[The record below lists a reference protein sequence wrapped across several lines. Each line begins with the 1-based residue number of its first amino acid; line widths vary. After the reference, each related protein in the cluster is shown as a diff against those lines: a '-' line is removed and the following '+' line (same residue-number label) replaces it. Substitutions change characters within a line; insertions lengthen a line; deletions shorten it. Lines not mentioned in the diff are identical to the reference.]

1 MLLQTKTQKIIFSI
15 LAILL
20 LVTTGKDWFD
30 FHACGAVG
38 TCLSDAGHFQLYTKF
53 AMSVML
59 TALAFVTAAS
69 GFSARD
75 GKILRI
81 AFIFSLLADFSF
93 SMIKAI
99 APDAG
104 SLSTALGIACFMAF
118 QTVLIYRHSRTSE
131 SDKSIPKI
139 YWLLAVALVAA
150 VVLGAT
156 KVLDFTVALVVAYA
170 VFLITS
176 IVVGV
181 LAPRKGF
188 YPAENA
194 KFVRI
199 GMIVWFFGD
208 ALVGL
213 SMISGDDHSALQMV
227 ATLSNNFIWWVY
239 VPSQLLV
246 IRSAC
251 GVLGTK
257 QGILHGGTLETTIIK

>member
-1 MLLQTKTQKIIFSI
+1 MLLQTKIQKIAFPL

-30 FHACGAVG
+30 FYTCGGAVG
-38 TCLSDAGHFQLYTKF
+38 TCLSAAGLLQLYTKF

-59 TALAFVTAAS
+59 TVLAFATASDA
-69 GFSARD
+69 FCARD
-75 GKILRI
+75 GKFLRV

-104 SLSTALGIACFMAF
+104 AISTVLGIVFFMLF
-118 QTVLIYRHSRTSE
+118 QTVLIYRHTRTSE
-131 SDKSIPKI
+131 SDKSLPKV
-139 YWLLAVALVAA
+139 YVLLVVALVLIATKAVELTVA
-150 VVLGAT
+150 VVL
-156 KVLDFTVALVVAYA
+156 AYA

-176 IVVGV
+176 VVMGI
-181 LAPRKGF
+181 LAPGKGF
-188 YPAENA
+188 FPAENA

-213 SMISGDDHSALQMV
+213 SMISGADHSATQMV
-227 ATLSNNFIWWVY
+227 ATLANNFIWWVY

-246 IRSAC
+246 IRSC
-251 GVLGTK
+251 VK
-257 QGILHGGTLETTIIK
+257 PKV

>member
-1 MLLQTKTQKIIFSI
+1 MIPRGGVTICYTLFMLLQTKIQKIASSL

-30 FHACGAVG
+30 FYTCGGAVG
-38 TCLSDAGHFQLYTKF
+38 TCLSDAGLLQLYTKF

-59 TALAFVTAAS
+59 TVLAFATASNA
-69 GFSARD
+69 FCARD
-75 GKILRI
+75 AKFLRV

-104 SLSTALGIACFMAF
+104 AVSTVLGIVFFMLF
-118 QTVLIYRHSRTSE
+118 QTVLIYRHTRTSE
-131 SDKSIPKI
+131 SDKSLPKV
-139 YWLLAVALVAA
+139 YGLLVVALVAA
-150 VVLGAT
+150 VVLIAT
-156 KVLDFTVALVVAYA
+156 NVVGLTVAVVIAYA

-176 IVVGV
+176 VVMGI
-181 LAPRKGF
+181 LAPGKGF
-188 YPAENA
+188 FPAENA

-213 SMISGDDHSALQMV
+213 SMVSGDDHSALQMV
-227 ATLSNNFIWWVY
+227 ATLANNFIWWVY

-246 IRSAC
+246 IRSCVKPKA
-251 GVLGTK
+251 
-257 QGILHGGTLETTIIK
+257 

>member
-59 TALAFVTAAS
+59 TALAFVTAA
-69 GFSARD
+69 SARD

-150 VVLGAT
+150 VVLGVT

-227 ATLSNNFIWWVY
+227 ATLANNFIY
-239 VPSQLLV
+239 YYKMIAVPRGFVFRVVARLN
-246 IRSAC
+246 
-251 GVLGTK
+251 
-257 QGILHGGTLETTIIK
+257 